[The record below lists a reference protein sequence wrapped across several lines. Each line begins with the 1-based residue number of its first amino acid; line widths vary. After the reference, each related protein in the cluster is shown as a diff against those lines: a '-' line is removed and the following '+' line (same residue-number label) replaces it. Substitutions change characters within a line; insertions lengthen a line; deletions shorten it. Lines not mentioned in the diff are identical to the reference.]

1 VFYGHVLMI
10 QGKPDEALQEGRLA
24 VQLDPLNAF
33 VTGLY
38 GTILSMTGHPEE
50 AIVLLQDMFER
61 NPGAGFGVGAL
72 LGSLRQVGRYAEE
85 LEVER
90 AQWASRGDQKLV
102 AALDSGLAAGGYP
115 MAYKRAADALASR
128 RAGDRDH
135 SMTIAA
141 FYVIAG
147 EEVLA
152 MDWLDSAVAQH
163 DQNAPYIGV
172 VPAYST
178 LHDQPRFRALTQ
190 LVGVPIV
197 APPDRS
203 ATAAS
208 N

>member
-1 VFYGHVLMI
+1 MI
-10 QGKPDEALQEGRLA
+10 QGKPEEALQEGRLA

-38 GTILSMTGHPEE
+38 GTILSLTGYPEE
-50 AIVLLQDMFER
+50 AIVLLKDMFER

-72 LGSLRQVGRYAEE
+72 LGALRQVGRYAEE
-85 LEVER
+85 LEVQR
-90 AQWASRGDQKLV
+90 AQWASRGDQELV

-128 RAGDRDH
+128 RAGDKPH

-172 VPAYST
+172 FALYSP
-178 LHDQPRFRALTQ
+178 LHDNPRFQALARR
-190 LVGVPIV
+190 VGVPLV
-197 APPDRS
+197 APPRRVTTSED
-203 ATAAS
+203 
-208 N
+208 

>member
-1 VFYGHVLMI
+1 
-10 QGKPDEALQEGRLA
+10 
-24 VQLDPLNAF
+24 
-33 VTGLY
+33 
-38 GTILSMTGHPEE
+38 
-50 AIVLLQDMFER
+50 
-61 NPGAGFGVGAL
+61 
-72 LGSLRQVGRYAEE
+72 
-85 LEVER
+85 
-90 AQWASRGDQKLV
+90 
-102 AALDSGLAAGGYP
+102 P

-172 VPAYST
+172 LPAYST